1 MNAKRAGSSRE
12 DREWILVGTDFSRPA
27 DAALQEACALARAR
41 KADLLLVHVIEPEGL
56 AEIAAITGLTEDEL
70 RRKLELERR
79 QHLAGAA
86 GQTRHN
92 AGGAGVEAVI
102 AWGHPFEQILR
113 KATEFAVDLIVLG
126 AAGRGADLQ
135 RALFGSTTERVLR
148 AAPCA
153 VLCVPAPRG

>member
-1 MNAKRAGSSRE
+1 MSAKRTEPSRE
-12 DREWILVGTDFSRPA
+12 DRDWILVGTDFSQPA
-27 DAALQEACALARAR
+27 AKALQEACALARAR
-41 KADLLLVHVIEPEGL
+41 GADLLLVHVIETDGL
-56 AEIAAITGLTEDEL
+56 AEIAAITGQSQDEL

-79 QHLAGAA
+79 QHLAAA
-86 GQTRHN
+86 ADLARHE

-102 AWGHPFEQILR
+102 GWGHPFEQILR

-135 RALFGSTTERVLR
+135 RVLFGSTAERVLR

-153 VLCVPAPRG
+153 VLCVPAPR